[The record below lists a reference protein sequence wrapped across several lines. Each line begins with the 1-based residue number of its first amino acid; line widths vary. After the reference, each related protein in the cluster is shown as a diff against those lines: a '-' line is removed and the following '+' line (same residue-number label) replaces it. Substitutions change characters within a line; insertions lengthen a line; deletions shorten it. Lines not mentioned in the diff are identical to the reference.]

1 MASGCLQECHS
12 CLGGLAFLAPE
23 EMIRTADGHEL
34 FRFRKAGYEFLKG
47 GKGGDIVL
55 VATDEQCGFMRREQK

>member
-1 MASGCLQECHS
+1 VASGCLQECHS

-34 FRFRKAGYEFLKG
+34 LRFREPGHEMDQRGHLN
-47 GKGGDIVL
+47 
-55 VATDEQCGFMRREQK
+55 RELRF